1 MHTWHSH
8 GTIKVAL
15 LDSEK
20 ARRWAVWR
28 VSPALCRPN
37 GSRCSGR
44 AAAACV
50 DISSLF
56 VAAGSWVPWGYHDY
70 HEATIF
76 HAATPGVTHDAH
88 TETATYPRI
97 ECWVCSVQHEITR
110 VLCDVCNCNVHF
122 YNFQFPRS
130 VLSRGGISCHNYA
143 LFSETRGDGR
153 NSHQFIF
160 VVSGVRPSLCSGYL
174 YCRHPLI
181 RISCHYCCCY
191 IKFDM
196 CVKSEPGQMTKM
208 S

>member
-1 MHTWHSH
+1 MCGHFQPVCRCWFLSSMRLPFSTPRHQESLMTLTRRPRHSH
-8 GTIKVAL
+8 GEIYFL
-15 LDSEK
+15 
-20 ARRWAVWR
+20 
-28 VSPALCRPN
+28 
-37 GSRCSGR
+37 
-44 AAAACV
+44 
-50 DISSLF
+50 
-56 VAAGSWVPWGYHDY
+56 
-70 HEATIF
+70 
-76 HAATPGVTHDAH
+76 
-88 TETATYPRI
+88 

-110 VLCDVCNCNVHF
+110 VLCDVCNCNIHF

-143 LFSETRGDGR
+143 RPVAMAGTATNLYLECL
-153 NSHQFIF
+153 
-160 VVSGVRPSLCSGYL
+160 VSGRANVLCSGYL